1 VAQQLGRM
9 VRPLFVVLVFA
20 GWISAGMR
28 EHEAEFTQAWQQ
40 RFGAMPTSGPA
51 VPPATYKAWYKQ
63 FKKTGIAPAQW
74 LEALAAG
81 PPGGSI
87 V

>member
-1 VAQQLGRM
+1 MML
-9 VRPLFVVLVFA
+9 PLAVILLF

-28 EHEAEFTQAWQQ
+28 EHEEEFRQAWLQ
-40 RFGAMPTSGPA
+40 RFGAAPTAGGGA

-63 FKKTGIAPAQW
+63 FKKTGVRPSEWLATLAQ
-74 LEALAAG
+74 G
-81 PPGGSI
+81 PPGGSA

>member
-1 VAQQLGRM
+1 MLL
-9 VRPLFVVLVFA
+9 PLIVVLVPA

-28 EHEAEFTQAWQQ
+28 EHEDEFRQAWLQ
-40 RFGAMPTSGPA
+40 RFGNAPTSGGGA

-63 FKKTGIAPAQW
+63 FKKTGIRPADW
-74 LEALAAG
+74 LSTLSQG
-81 PPGGSI
+81 PPSSSA